1 MTQPTPQS
9 ITGERAMEIETEEM
23 QRSTG
28 ERETLADWLAAKLGT
43 TRQDAEQRLA
53 ESRRVA
59 WAMSRSDAGGEP

>member
-1 MTQPTPQS
+1 
-9 ITGERAMEIETEEM
+9 MEIETEEM